1 MIPTI
6 FIDMDGVLADLHTGI
21 VEFSGDSTITNQRSK
36 LFKTWLPAYVNAN
49 GFEDQA
55 VMQNAD
61 LLVELLL
68 KLNKK
73 KEVHLAI
80 LTSHGEF
87 YEPFSEVIRQ
97 KKAWLEKNFPKLN
110 KIPFCGTSS
119 GADKSIL
126 ANPNALLIDDHSK
139 NIDRFIEA
147 GGHGIV
153 YDATNF
159 DDHILD
165 ILNFVGQNRL
175 TFNSQ
180 PDSMAKVTA

>member
-21 VEFSGDSTITNQRSK
+21 VDFSGDPTIIDQRSK

-55 VMQNAD
+55 PMPNATK
-61 LLVELLL
+61 LVDFLT
-68 KLNKK
+68 KLHKQGK
-73 KEVHLAI
+73 VKLAI

-97 KKAWLEKNFPKLN
+97 KKTWLEKNFPQLN
-110 KIPFCGTSS
+110 KIPFCATSS

-126 ANPNALLIDDHSK
+126 ASPNTLLIDDHSK
-139 NIDRFIEA
+139 NIIHFTNA

-153 YDATNF
+153 YE
-159 DDHILD
+159 DHHIEIHEIEILD
-165 ILNFVGQNRL
+165 FVLG
-175 TFNSQ
+175 
-180 PDSMAKVTA
+180 VHHV